1 MLEEKNASSIIPLL
15 GFGIIG
21 KVFWGKNLA
30 YLITY
35 SKINPN
41 KLKNNF

>member
-1 MLEEKNASSIIPLL
+1 MLEEENASSIIPLMS
-15 GFGIIG
+15 FGIIG
-21 KVFWGKNLA
+21 KVFGEKNLA

-41 KLKNNF
+41 KSKNHF